1 MRPIATDGVAWSS
14 CLCVLSRTLGG
25 AGARVID
32 TLALHAPLVV
42 AARGADVGALFGL
55 RVAHLALGDPA
66 LHRVAQLLLQ
76 NAALRRIRNQ
86 IKP

>member
-1 MRPIATDGVAWSS
+1 MCVLSIGVAWSS

-25 AGARVID
+25 TGARVVD
-32 TLALHAPLVV
+32 TPALHAPLVV

-66 LHRVAQLLLQ
+66 LHRVAELLL
-76 NAALRRIRNQ
+76 
-86 IKP
+86 